1 MMEDFKQ
8 RLLENGYFRQ
18 EELVFRDCDREQRV
32 RISALLSK
40 LGAFAGY
47 DYDARG
53 LTHDVLWDN
62 REVFLL
68 SRAAL
73 RIHRCPRAGEVLDI
87 TTWEDG
93 ARAAHMRRNYEM
105 ADQTGQVLVSARTD
119 WILVDPVTRKI
130 MRPSAFTA
138 KPLLTS
144 DRPLDCPETR
154 RISLPKEGREILES
168 RAVRWSDLDGN
179 GHLFS
184 GNYGDFIWDALPE
197 DLQVQYP
204 REFQINYSR
213 EAVLGDVLRL
223 EGCRGEEGYLV
234 EGLGPRGS
242 CFAALCVF

>member
-1 MMEDFKQ
+1 MEDFKQ

-18 EELVFRDCDREQRV
+18 EELVFRDCGPEQQVRV
-32 RISALLSK
+32 SALLNK
-40 LGAFAGY
+40 MAAFAGY

-53 LTHDVLWDN
+53 LTHEVLWNN

-68 SRAAL
+68 SSAAL
-73 RIHRCPRAGEVLDI
+73 RIHLCPRAGDLLDI

-93 ARAAHMRRNYEM
+93 AKGAHMRRNYEM
-105 ADQTGQVLVSARTD
+105 ADQEGRVLVSARTD

-130 MRPSAFTA
+130 LRPSAFTA
-138 KPLLTS
+138 RPLQTS
-144 DRPLDCPETR
+144 DRVLDCPETQKIALPREGAEDRGTR
-154 RISLPKEGREILES
+154 R
-168 RAVRWSDLDGN
+168 VRWSDLDGN

-184 GNYGDFIWDALPE
+184 GNYGDIVWDALPE
-197 DLQVQYP
+197 DLQARCP

-223 EGCRGEEGYLV
+223 EGVRRGESYWM

-242 CFAALCVF
+242 CFTALCVF

>member
-87 TTWEDG
+87 D
-93 ARAAHMRRNYEM
+93 
-105 ADQTGQVLVSARTD
+105 ARTGGFN
-119 WILVDPVTRKI
+119 LQL
-130 MRPSAFTA
+130 AFATGHA
-138 KPLLTS
+138 AGLA
-144 DRPLDCPETR
+144 
-154 RISLPKEGREILES
+154 LPKG
-168 RAVRWSDLDGN
+168 
-179 GHLFS
+179 
-184 GNYGDFIWDALPE
+184 
-197 DLQVQYP
+197 
-204 REFQINYSR
+204 
-213 EAVLGDVLRL
+213 
-223 EGCRGEEGYLV
+223 
-234 EGLGPRGS
+234 
-242 CFAALCVF
+242 